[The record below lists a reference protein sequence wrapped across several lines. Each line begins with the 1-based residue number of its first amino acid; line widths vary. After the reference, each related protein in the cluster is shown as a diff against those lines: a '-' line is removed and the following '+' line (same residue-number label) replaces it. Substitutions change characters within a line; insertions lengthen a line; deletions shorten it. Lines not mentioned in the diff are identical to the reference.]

1 VACNFITWAATTA
14 DRKTRVT
21 RKSPQKNS
29 SIIEIKIMP
38 FPQLVKK
45 RLNAVIATQIYGG
58 LDGWTLVA
66 FSRAPPHEHQPM
78 ILTDYIHFS

>member
-1 VACNFITWAATTA
+1 
-14 DRKTRVT
+14 
-21 RKSPQKNS
+21 
-29 SIIEIKIMP
+29 MP

-66 FSRAPPHEHQPM
+66 FSRALPHEHQPM
-78 ILTDYIHFS
+78 ILTDYIHLSWEKKI